1 MRADRMKSLRVLGWC
16 LILLALAVAAAT
28 PILVAHGTMAAEP
41 GIVIGLALLLTGLIV
56 LGA

>member
-1 MRADRMKSLRVLGWC
+1 MRDDLMKSLRVLGWC
-16 LILLALAVAAAT
+16 LLLLALAVAAAT
-28 PILVAHGTMAAEP
+28 PILVAHGIMAAEP

>member
-1 MRADRMKSLRVLGWC
+1 MKSLRVLGWC

-28 PILVAHGTMAAEP
+28 PILVAHGIIAAEP